1 MKNQEF
7 KPRMTFIDHNDP
19 DNRFDTSK
27 VIYHS
32 NAMTLSEILLDFTN
46 FLKAAGY
53 CFKNNEILDV
63 VSENDGGSDNE

>member
-1 MKNQEF
+1 MKKPEF

-27 VIYHS
+27 VIYQS

-46 FLKAAGY
+46 FLRSAGF
-53 CFKNNEILDV
+53 CIKNNEVLDFV
-63 VSENDGGSDNE
+63 PEFSDDKGDE